1 MLEKSTKKIKLIQIL
16 LNVFAIILLSLTQFI
31 HILPNIKSNPGIIT
45 INKIFNFSGFE
56 LNQLMLF
63 LLIMST
69 LASILVLYNF
79 LLVTYKITNL
89 QINKIKINFITIII
103 IMINILA
110 TLFINNTNNYMLLF
124 PPLCSFITYILIFS
138 EDLKKDNEKFNSKFF
153 IIIFV
158 YFCVFVI
165 PNTIFLF
172 IPLK

>member
-69 LASILVLYNF
+69 IASILILYNF

-110 TLFINNTNNYMLLF
+110 TLFINNTNNYMLLI

-138 EDLKKDNEKFNSKFF
+138 EDFKKDNEKFNSKLF